1 FCISPQD
8 SVIIAAMENKTY
20 SKLFVAGFFLL
31 LVAQLFG
38 PKLTLKTISE
48 RFLFRLPL
56 IQNFNSLR
64 YTLGDQVFNEGIVG
78 KDGWLFYSGD
88 FSIHDYQKT
97 SPVSKKNLKEVE
109 AILNQLNDAAM
120 RSGGSLL
127 VVIPPDKNTIYPQ
140 YMPDEIPVLGE
151 VSRLEQFMQYMQ
163 EHTNIQ
169 IMDLRPVLSEASQS
183 TQVYF
188 KSDAHWNC
196 LGAYYA
202 SAEIMS
208 LISISHPEV
217 RPRPLSDFEIGT
229 MVDSTL
235 DISKTMGLGLQEET
249 WVLTPKFETHVEV
262 MPAPFA
268 ENKQMRVSENSQTDL
283 PTAVILHDSFYNE
296 CLNQLL
302 EPYFSKTYSL
312 HYGTSKLSDYVGLI
326 EKEKPD
332 VVIVEFAERHIEY
345 FFKLLTE

>member
-1 FCISPQD
+1 MEKGTWDKLYPKIFV
-8 SVIIAAMENKTY
+8 SV
-20 SKLFVAGFFLL
+20 FFAILL
-31 LVAQLFG
+31 AQLLG
-38 PKLTLKTISE
+38 PQLTVKTISD
-48 RFLFRLPL
+48 RFFLKTAL
-56 IQNFNSLR
+56 IQSFNGFR
-64 YTLGDQVFNEGIVG
+64 YSLGDQVFNEGIVG
-78 KDGWLFYSGD
+78 KDDWLFYSGD

-109 AILNQLNDAAM
+109 AILNQINDAAI
-120 RSGGSLL
+120 RNGGSML

-151 VSRLEQFMQYMQ
+151 TSRLEQFMQYMQ

-169 IMDLRPVLSEASQS
+169 VMDLRPVLSEASQTS
-183 TQVYF
+183 QIYF

-202 SAEIMS
+202 SAEIISMV
-208 LISISHPEV
+208 SISHPEV

-229 MVDSTL
+229 TIDSSL

-249 WVLTPKFETHVEV
+249 WTLTPKFETHIEV
-262 MPAPFA
+262 SPAPFA
-268 ENKQMRVSENSQTDL
+268 ENKQMRVSVNSETDL
-283 PTAVILHDSFYNE
+283 PSAVILHDSFYNE
-296 CLNQLL
+296 CLNQLI
-302 EPYFSKTYSL
+302 EPYFSKTFSL
-312 HYGTSKLSDYVGLI
+312 HYGTSKLSDYIDLI

>member
-1 FCISPQD
+1 MKMGTWDKLYPKIFV
-8 SVIIAAMENKTY
+8 SV
-20 SKLFVAGFFLL
+20 FFAILL
-31 LVAQLFG
+31 AQLLG
-38 PKLTLKTISE
+38 PQLTVKTISD
-48 RFLFRLPL
+48 RFFLKTAL
-56 IQNFNSLR
+56 IQSFNGFR
-64 YTLGDQVFNEGIVG
+64 YSLGDQVFNEGIVG

-109 AILNQLNDAAM
+109 AILNQINDAAM
-120 RSGGSLL
+120 RNGGSML

-151 VSRLEQFMQYMQ
+151 TSRLEQFMQYMQ

-169 IMDLRPVLSEASQS
+169 VMDLRPVLSEASQTS
-183 TQVYF
+183 QIYF

-202 SAEIMS
+202 SAEIISMV
-208 LISISHPEV
+208 SISHPEV
-217 RPRPLSDFEIGT
+217 RPRSLSDFEIGT
-229 MVDSTL
+229 TIDSSL

-249 WVLTPKFETHVEV
+249 WTLTPKFETHIEV
-262 MPAPFA
+262 SPAPFA
-268 ENKQMRVSENSQTDL
+268 ENKQMRVSVNSETDL
-283 PTAVILHDSFYNE
+283 PSAVILHDSFYNE
-296 CLNQLL
+296 CLNQLI
-302 EPYFSKTYSL
+302 EPYFSKTFSL
-312 HYGTSKLSDYVGLI
+312 HYGTSKLSDYIDLI

>member
-1 FCISPQD
+1 MKMGTWDKLYPKIFV
-8 SVIIAAMENKTY
+8 SV
-20 SKLFVAGFFLL
+20 FFAILL
-31 LVAQLFG
+31 AQLLG
-38 PKLTLKTISE
+38 PQLTVKTISD
-48 RFLFRLPL
+48 RFFLKTAL
-56 IQNFNSLR
+56 IQSFNGFR
-64 YTLGDQVFNEGIVG
+64 YSLGDQVFNEGIVG
-78 KDGWLFYSGD
+78 KDDWLFYSGD

-109 AILNQLNDAAM
+109 AILNQINDAAM
-120 RSGGSLL
+120 RNGGSML

-151 VSRLEQFMQYMQ
+151 TSRLEQFMQYMQ

-169 IMDLRPVLSEASQS
+169 VMDLRPVLSEASQTS
-183 TQVYF
+183 QIYF

-202 SAEIMS
+202 SAEIISMV
-208 LISISHPEV
+208 SISHPEV
-217 RPRPLSDFEIGT
+217 RPRSLSDFEIGT
-229 MVDSTL
+229 TIDSSL

-249 WVLTPKFETHVEV
+249 WTLTPKFETNVEV

-268 ENKQMRVSENSQTDL
+268 ENKQMRVSVNSETDL
-283 PTAVILHDSFYNE
+283 PSAVILHDSFYNE
-296 CLNQLL
+296 CLNQLI
-302 EPYFSKTYSL
+302 EPYFSKTFSL
-312 HYGTSKLSDYVGLI
+312 HYGTSKLFDYIDLI